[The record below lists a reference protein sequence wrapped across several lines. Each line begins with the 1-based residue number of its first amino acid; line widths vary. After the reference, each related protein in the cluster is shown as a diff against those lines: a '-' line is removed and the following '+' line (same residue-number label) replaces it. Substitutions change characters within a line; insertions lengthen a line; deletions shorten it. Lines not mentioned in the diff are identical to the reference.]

1 LKERTSYARHTS
13 DSQNLYIWLSNESIL
28 IHNHGS
34 QQKTKELITI
44 SNSTSQTNQW
54 MDQRTLDRMIGPFA
68 GSFMRIVGSLMG
80 LKNQNNQQ
88 LLTKSNDHPTLNI

>member
-1 LKERTSYARHTS
+1 
-13 DSQNLYIWLSNESIL
+13 
-28 IHNHGS
+28 
-34 QQKTKELITI
+34 
-44 SNSTSQTNQW
+44 
-54 MDQRTLDRMIGPFA
+54 MIGPFA

>member
-1 LKERTSYARHTS
+1 
-13 DSQNLYIWLSNESIL
+13 
-28 IHNHGS
+28 
-34 QQKTKELITI
+34 
-44 SNSTSQTNQW
+44 